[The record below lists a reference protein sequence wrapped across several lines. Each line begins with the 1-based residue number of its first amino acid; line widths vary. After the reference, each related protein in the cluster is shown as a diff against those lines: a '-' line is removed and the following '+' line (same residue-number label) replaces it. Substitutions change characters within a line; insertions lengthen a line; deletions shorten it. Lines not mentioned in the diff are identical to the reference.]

1 MSVKHCFLILTFC
14 YINVK
19 ATTETVFSSS
29 ADNTSASTSTNQQNV
44 ENRIAQQNISN
55 RLGPALAVS
64 IPLFIV
70 IGALV
75 ALLVYNFVPE
85 SKKKQELPEK
95 KLLFK
100 VRQSIT
106 PQRRVENSVIGL
118 GKTVSVTSVMH
129 HSWRTAMDTK
139 KVRSNIET
147 INN

>member
-1 MSVKHCFLILTFC
+1 MSVKHFFLILTFF
-14 YINVK
+14 YINVE
-19 ATTETVFSSS
+19 ATTETISSSS
-29 ADNTSASTSTNQQNV
+29 ADNTTANKSTNQQNV
-44 ENRIAQQNISN
+44 ENRIAQQITSH

-64 IPLFIV
+64 IPLFVV
-70 IGALV
+70 IAGLL
-75 ALLVYNFVPE
+75 ALLVYNFIPK
-85 SKKKQELPEK
+85 SKKKQELPEN

-139 KVRSNIET
+139 KVRENIEA